1 MKATILYFSVLLIFF
16 ILHSDLSFSQP
27 SSQELQDF
35 YLLDEALNLADQKLT
50 KSIEELSFDH
60 TLHPA
65 HTHPETGAW
74 VSFGR
79 DEWTSG
85 YFAGTLWFMYQL
97 TGEEKWSEYARQ
109 WTQDMESTAYKAS
122 DHDVGLRILGSYGNG
137 FRLTE
142 NPTYLKLILQGAY
155 SLSKRYDPGIGA
167 IKSWDPWEELNAN
180 YPVIID
186 NLMNLELLFLAA
198 KLSGRNDWEYM
209 AVTHTTTTIK
219 HHLRQEGSIYH
230 IVDFDNTGNVNRKF
244 TTQGYGSGED
254 SAWARGQAWAI
265 YGFSMA
271 YRYTK
276 QPDFLDAAVSAA
288 NYFLQNLPED
298 QIPWYDFKEP
308 SIPNATKDASAA
320 AIAASGLIE
329 LFSFTNNHVYFN
341 TAVDILNSLM
351 SEKYSSKN
359 SDDSSILLRSTIH
372 RGDNERGTV
381 YADYYFLEALIRY
394 KKQIGANFPGLEIQ
408 TFFQLGQNYPN
419 PFNNQTQFYYSVGEA
434 GTVSINLYNLAGK
447 KIKTLFSGLKEP
459 GNYYVQLDASELASG
474 FYIYA
479 IQANGLRETK
489 KMLLIK

>member
-1 MKATILYFSVLLIFF
+1 M
-16 ILHSDLSFSQP
+16 
-27 SSQELQDF
+27 
-35 YLLDEALNLADQKLT
+35 
-50 KSIEELSFDH
+50 
-60 TLHPA
+60 
-65 HTHPETGAW
+65 
-74 VSFGR
+74 
-79 DEWTSG
+79 
-85 YFAGTLWFMYQL
+85 
-97 TGEEKWSEYARQ
+97 
-109 WTQDMESTAYKAS
+109 
-122 DHDVGLRILGSYGNG
+122 
-137 FRLTE
+137 
-142 NPTYLKLILQGAY
+142 
-155 SLSKRYDPGIGA
+155 
-167 IKSWDPWEELNAN
+167 
-180 YPVIID
+180 
-186 NLMNLELLFLAA
+186 
-198 KLSGRNDWEYM
+198 
-209 AVTHTTTTIK
+209 
-219 HHLRQEGSIYH
+219 
-230 IVDFDNTGNVNRKF
+230 NRKF

-434 GTVSINLYNLAGK
+434 GTVSINLYNLAGR